1 MRSLRSS
8 VKTKNRI
15 ESNLERFQNFV
26 YSEDFDIVCVNETWL
41 TENVYNAEILHS
53 GYSVI
58 RNDRKSRGGGVLLG
72 IKTDIFKNVRTIEQN
87 YKLEMSVAEIVT
99 STDMKFLICSC
110 YRPPDASNTW
120 METFEMFLRDM
131 CTRYSKIVITGDFN
145 LPRACWNWQ
154 MDTSVGNE
162 HAFVSLLNDFFLEQI
177 NKTPTR
183 GNSIPD
189 LVITSIPERVKVSEV
204 LKPMSTEVSTDHSA
218 IIFDLSLSHILNP
231 KIKRTVFDY
240 RRADFDG
247 LRSHIQSL
255 DLDKLISDHGKI
267 DHDWFAWKNHL

>member
-1 MRSLRSS
+1 MNVPVCQMLYLSNDVTRIKKHFLGAKRRRISKQRPLANPLKVGVALRLFLHVLYTVFLIKLSGDVEINPGPIQEENAKRSIKCVTLNVRSLTSS

-15 ESNLERFQNFV
+15 ESNHERFQNFV

-72 IKTDIFKNVRTIEQN
+72 IKTDIFKDVRTLEHN

-110 YRPPDASNTW
+110 YRPPDADNTW

-131 CTRYSKIVITGDFN
+131 CTRYSEIVITGDFN

-154 MDTSVGNE
+154 VDTSVGNE
-162 HAFVSLLNDFFLEQI
+162 HAFVSLLNDFF
-177 NKTPTR
+177 
-183 GNSIPD
+183 
-189 LVITSIPERVKVSEV
+189 
-204 LKPMSTEVSTDHSA
+204 
-218 IIFDLSLSHILNP
+218 
-231 KIKRTVFDY
+231 
-240 RRADFDG
+240 
-247 LRSHIQSL
+247 
-255 DLDKLISDHGKI
+255 
-267 DHDWFAWKNHL
+267 